1 MWESNTY
8 DQKAFLRAFIIFM
21 SGHPISIFLTFMS
34 VYRSVSF
41 TLMPNKCVEVE
52 LEMYPYNVVIAAC
65 QKNGSEI

>member
-1 MWESNTY
+1 
-8 DQKAFLRAFIIFM
+8 M

-34 VYRSVSF
+34 VYHSVSF

>member
-1 MWESNTY
+1 
-8 DQKAFLRAFIIFM
+8 M

-52 LEMYPYNVVIAAC
+52 LEMYPYKVVIAAC